1 MTEQLALFEP
11 TGDQVIQLADKYQ
24 RDYLKAIEAAAL
36 WSDLGC
42 TAVARRLLHAALDL
56 DRKAAEMRML
66 AEFEAL
72 GGVA

>member
-1 MTEQLALFEP
+1 MPEQLSMFEP

-24 RDYLKAIEAAAL
+24 RDALKAIESAAL

-42 TAVARRLLHAALDL
+42 SAVAGRLLHAALEWE
-56 DRKAAEMRML
+56 RKASEMRML
-66 AEFEAL
+66 AEFETL